1 MDKLQASLI
10 LEVLGRPKEY
20 IAESLNTL
28 VVKMGSEKGVKI
40 VSKQYHEPTP
50 VKDTKDLFTT
60 FAEVNVELDSLI
72 HYFGIIFS
80 YFPSHIE
87 MISPENFGL
96 SNYEL
101 NELGNALVQRLHN
114 YDSVVK
120 QTLAERDILKNKLRE
135 VAPHLFKQE
144 SSPVKTETKKTKKK
158 SAKKKS
164 R

>member
-40 VSKQYHEPTP
+40 VSKQYHEPAP

-87 MISPENFGL
+87 MISPENFEL

-144 SSPVKTETKKTKKK
+144 SSPAKTETKKTKKK
-158 SAKKKS
+158 SAQKKS